1 MLTKIQKDIIRNSAS
16 NKTTSEIAKELK
28 LSENEIEDFIAQLNK
43 KTTPRWFYLI
53 LVLIPFAILIITEIS
68 LSLFN
73 YGNDY
78 KEWINI
84 NSNYE
89 ILNPEIAEKYFSGL
103 TNLPYSTES
112 FLLKEKPK
120 GSFRIITLGASS
132 GAGYPY
138 QNSGSFTKYIR
149 KSLEYSFPNKKFEVA
164 NISMAAINSYTILD
178 LLPGIIE
185 KKPDLILIYLGHNE
199 YYGALG
205 AGSSQGIG
213 SNRFATN
220 LILKLKK
227 IKIYQLLEN
236 LVVSVQTLFNSKKN
250 ISDGTLMSNIAREK
264 LIEFNS
270 ELFNSGVA
278 QFEGNLNDIFALC
291 EENNIPVL
299 SGTLVSNLKD
309 LEPFNSIDNE
319 NEESANIIFNKAKE
333 AYVNTNFNDADSLF
347 RLAKDLDGLRFR
359 APEKFNKVIHNFSM
373 KYNFNVVNIDSIINS
388 ESKNG
393 IAGNELLVDH
403 LHPNLLGYQ
412 IIGKSFFE
420 AILKSGL
427 IQEEQSD
434 LSNYKI
440 DSLVKTNYNFTS
452 YDSSIAEFRIKILK
466 NDWPFTDS
474 KQIIDKKELLKQTT
488 LEEKIA
494 FDVLEGRI
502 SRLDGRLKIADFY
515 KNQSRIN
522 LYVKEM
528 LALSEEFPTHKYLLN
543 SAAEKLIKSQNYS
556 LVGKLLKQSYRL
568 DPDDFNTKWLGVMSM
583 ANNEFDSAIKY
594 LSENIKFNTTD
605 PQIYFNLAG
614 AYFQKENFT
623 EAYKYIIECLK
634 INPNYKNADVLKQQ
648 VENILN

>member
-1 MLTKIQKDIIRNSAS
+1 MLTEKQKNIIRNSAS
-16 NKTTSEIAKELK
+16 NKTTTEIAKELK
-28 LSENEIEDFIAQLNK
+28 LSRAEVEKFIAQLNK
-43 KTTPRWFYLI
+43 KATPKWFYLI
-53 LVLIPFAILIITEIS
+53 LVVIPISIFFITEIS
-68 LSLFN
+68 LRLFN

-78 KEWINI
+78 KEWIDI
-84 NSNYE
+84 DKNYE
-89 ILNPEIAEKYFSGL
+89 ILNPEIAEKYFSGIK
-103 TNLPYSTES
+103 NLPYSTES
-112 FLLKEKPK
+112 FLLKEKPS

-138 QNSGSFTKYIR
+138 QNSGSFTKYIW
-149 KSLEYSFPNKKFEVA
+149 KSLQYSFPNKKFEVA

-185 KKPDLILIYLGHNE
+185 KKPDLVLIYLGHNE

-205 AGSSQGIG
+205 AGSNQGIG

-227 IKIYQLLEN
+227 VKIYQLLEN
-236 LVVSVQTLFNSKKN
+236 LVVSVQTLFSSKKG

-270 ELFNSGVA
+270 ELFNSGVS
-278 QFEGNLNDIFALC
+278 QFEGNLNDIFAQC
-291 EENNIPVL
+291 KENNIPVII
-299 SGTLVSNLKD
+299 GTLVSNLKD
-309 LEPFNSIDNE
+309 LEPFNSINSK
-319 NEESANIIFNKAKE
+319 NGESTDIIFNKAKE

-474 KQIIDKKELLKQTT
+474 KQIIDKKELLKPTT

>member
-1 MLTKIQKDIIRNSAS
+1 MLTKKQKD
-16 NKTTSEIAKELK
+16 
-28 LSENEIEDFIAQLNK
+28 
-43 KTTPRWFYLI
+43 TPKWFYFILI
-53 LVLIPFAILIITEIS
+53 LFPIALLIIIEVS
-68 LSLFN
+68 LRLFN

-78 KEWINI
+78 TEWVSIDNK
-84 NSNYE
+84 YE
-89 ILNPEIAEKYFSGL
+89 ILNPDIAGKYFSGI

-120 GSFRIITLGASS
+120 DAFRIITLGASS

-149 KSLEYSFPNKKFEVA
+149 KSLAFAFPNQKFEIA
-164 NISMAAINSYTILD
+164 NISMTAINSYTILD

-185 KKPDLILIYLGHNE
+185 KKPDLVLVYLGHNE
-199 YYGALG
+199 FYGALG
-205 AGSSQGIG
+205 AGSNQGIG
-213 SNRFATN
+213 SSRFATN
-220 LILKLKK
+220 LILKFKK

-291 EENNIPVL
+291 KENNIPAI

-309 LEPFNSIDNE
+309 LKPFNSIDNR
-319 NEESANIIFNKAKE
+319 NGESANIIFNKAKE
-333 AYVNTNFNDADSLF
+333 AYVDTNFYDADALF

-359 APEKFNKVIHNFSM
+359 APEKFNEVI
-373 KYNFNVVNIDSIINS
+373 YNLSAEYEFNVVNIDSIINS

-393 IAGNELLVDH
+393 IVGNELLVDH

-427 IQEEQSD
+427 IQEKQSD
-434 LSNYKI
+434 ISNYKI
-440 DSLVKTNYNFTS
+440 DSLVKSDYNFTR
-452 YDSSIAEFRIKILK
+452 YDSSVAEFRIKILK

-474 KQIIDKKELLKQTT
+474 KQITDKKELLKSNT

-502 SRLDGRLKIADFY
+502 SRLDGRLKIADSY
-515 KNQSRIN
+515 KNQSQIN
-522 LYVKEM
+522 LYVKEI
-528 LALSEEFPTHKYLLN
+528 LALTEEFPTHKYLLN
-543 SAAEKLIKSQNYS
+543 SAAEKLIKSQNY
-556 LVGKLLKQSYRL
+556 LVVGKLLKQSYKL
-568 DPDDFNTKWLGVMSM
+568 EPDAFNTKWLGIMSM

-594 LSENIKFNTTD
+594 LRDNTKFNTMD

-614 AYFQKENFT
+614 AYFKKENFT

-634 INPNYKNADVLKQQ
+634 INPNYKNADVLKRQ